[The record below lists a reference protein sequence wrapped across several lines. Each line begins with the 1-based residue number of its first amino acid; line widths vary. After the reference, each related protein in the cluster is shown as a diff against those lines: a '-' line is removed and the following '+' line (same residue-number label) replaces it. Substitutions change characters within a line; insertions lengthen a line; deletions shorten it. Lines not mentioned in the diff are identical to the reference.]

1 MSTSQQWLELVQ
13 GAGALF
19 GSYLQEALASK
30 FARVLPNNVCLLPDD
45 KVKSSLLIVEK
56 ISNLLFR
63 SARTSWNTFVS
74 YSVR

>member
-30 FARVLPNNVCLLPDD
+30 FARVLPNNVGLLPDD
-45 KVKSSLLIVEK
+45 KVKTSLLIVE
-56 ISNLLFR
+56 IYPTCFFAILATMVQS
-63 SARTSWNTFVS
+63 
-74 YSVR
+74 